1 MEHATF
7 LQDLAII
14 MLVAGVITVIFHR
27 LRQPVVLGYILAGII
42 LGPHTP
48 PNILIGDK
56 HTVEVLAELGMIFLL
71 FALGLEFN
79 LKKLQKVGSTAFVA
93 ATTEILL
100 MLWVGYEIGRAF
112 DWSTMD
118 SLFLGSMLAMSSSTI
133 IIKAVGDLGMKREK
147 FTQLMFG
154 ILIVEDILAI
164 AIMALLSGIAL
175 TGSLAVGNVTATLGK
190 LGIFLVVALLSGLL
204 IVPRLLSY
212 IARFKS
218 RETLLVAV
226 LGIFFGFCLLV
237 IKLGYSMALGAFVIG
252 AIMAEAR
259 EVKLIERL
267 IEPLRDMFSA
277 VFFVAIG
284 MLVDPVV
291 IVEYALPIAVI
302 TVAVVFFKVISCA
315 AGTFATGHDARTSM
329 KTGMGLAQI
338 GEFSFIIASLGLSLK
353 VTSDFLYPIAV
364 AVSALTTLLTPY
376 LIRSS
381 DGVVTG
387 LGRVLPQRLK
397 DDMNAYTEWMQSI
410 RPDDEGKAILKAIIR
425 RILIHVFLNFCAVA
439 AIFLMSA
446 WAWENTTLRGWFD
459 GLQPTWQISACWA
472 VTLLV
477 ALPFLVASY
486 RKLEALGMLLA
497 EMSVSAEVAGKY
509 TAPVRRLFA
518 TLLPVGSLIVMLL
531 LVSALSSS
539 ILPPWHLLVLVL
551 TLVIALAIA
560 LWGYFVRFHSR
571 LQIALKE
578 TLDAPPDEA
587 YLREERLH
595 QEESH

>member
-1 MEHATF
+1 MENSHAF

-14 MLVAGVITVIFHR
+14 MLVAGAITVIFHR

-48 PNILIGDK
+48 PTVLIGDT
-56 HTVEVLAELGMIFLL
+56 HTVKVLAELGMIFLL

-79 LKKLQKVGSTAFVA
+79 LGKLKKVGSTAIVA

-112 DWSTMD
+112 GWSSMD
-118 SLFLGSMLAMSSSTI
+118 SIFLGSMLAMSSSTI

-175 TGSLAVGNVTATLGK
+175 TGSMEVGNVVGTLSK
-190 LGIFLVVALLSGLL
+190 LGIFLVVALISGLL
-204 IVPRLLSY
+204 LVPRLLSY
-212 IARFKS
+212 VARFNS
-218 RETLLVAV
+218 REILLVAV
-226 LGIFFGFCLLV
+226 LGIFFGFSLLV
-237 IKLGYSMALGAFVIG
+237 TKLGYSMALGAFVIG

-259 EVKLIERL
+259 ELRLIERL

-284 MLVDPVV
+284 MLVDPRV

-302 TVAVVFFKVISCA
+302 TVAVVVFKVISCA

-329 KTGMGLAQI
+329 RTGMGLAQI

-364 AVSALTTLLTPY
+364 AVSAITTLLTPY

-381 DGVVTG
+381 DGVVTV
-387 LGRVLPQRLK
+387 LGRVLPQRVKNDL
-397 DDMNAYTEWMQSI
+397 NAYTEWMQSI
-410 RPDDEGKAILKAIIR
+410 QPPDEGKAILHAMIR
-425 RILIHVFLNFCAVA
+425 RILVHVVLNFCAVA
-439 AIFLMSA
+439 AVFLASS
-446 WAWENTTLRGWFD
+446 WAWKHTALSDWLAWLD
-459 GLQPTWQISACWA
+459 ASWQITTFWA
-472 VTLLV
+472 LTLLV
-477 ALPFLVASY
+477 ALPFLVAAY

-497 EMSVSAEVAGKY
+497 EMSVSPAKAGKY
-509 TAPVRRLFA
+509 TVPVRKLFA
-518 TLLPVGSLIVMLL
+518 TMLPVSSLILMLL
-531 LVSALSSS
+531 LVSALSAA
-539 ILPPWHLLVLVL
+539 ILPPFHLLVLVVVL
-551 TLVIALAIA
+551 AVILASL
-560 LWGYFVRFHSR
+560 LWNFFVRWHSR

-578 TLDAPPDEA
+578 TLESKPDDHA
-587 YLREERLH
+587 H
-595 QEESH
+595 

>member
-1 MEHATF
+1 MENSHTF
-7 LQDLAII
+7 LQDLAVI

-27 LRQPVVLGYILAGII
+27 LRQPVVLGYILAGVI

-48 PNILIGDK
+48 PTVLIGDK
-56 HTVEVLAELGMIFLL
+56 HTVEMLAELGMIFLL

-79 LKKLQKVGSTAFVA
+79 LGKLKKVGSTAIVA
-93 ATTEILL
+93 ATAEILL

-112 DWSTMD
+112 GWSSMD
-118 SLFLGSMLAMSSSTI
+118 SIFLGSMLAMSSSTI

-175 TGSLAVGNVTATLGK
+175 TGSMEVGNVVGTLSK
-190 LGIFLVVALLSGLL
+190 LGIFLVVALISGLL
-204 IVPRLLSY
+204 LVPRLLSY
-212 IARFKS
+212 IARFNSK
-218 RETLLVAV
+218 ETLLVAV
-226 LGIFFGFCLLV
+226 LGIFFGFSLLV
-237 IKLGYSMALGAFVIG
+237 TKLGYSMALGAFVIG

-259 EVKLIERL
+259 ELRLIERL

-284 MLVDPVV
+284 MLVDPRV

-302 TVAVVFFKVISCA
+302 TVAVVVFKVISCA

-329 KTGMGLAQI
+329 RTGMGLAQI

-364 AVSALTTLLTPY
+364 AVSAITTLLTPY

-381 DGVVTG
+381 DGVVTV

-397 DDMNAYTEWMQSI
+397 SDLNAYTEWMQSI
-410 RPDDEGKAILKAIIR
+410 EPPDEGKAILQAMIR
-425 RILIHVFLNFCAVA
+425 RILVHVVLNFCAVA
-439 AIFLMSA
+439 AVFLVSS
-446 WAWENTTLRGWFD
+446 WAWSNTTLSDW
-459 GLQPTWQISACWA
+459 LAWLNASWQITAFWA
-472 VTLLV
+472 LTLLV
-477 ALPFLVASY
+477 ALPFLVAAY

-497 EMSVSAEVAGKY
+497 EMSVNPAKAGKY
-509 TAPVRRLFA
+509 TVPVRKLFA
-518 TLLPVGSLIVMLL
+518 TLLPVSSLMLMLL
-531 LVSALSSS
+531 LVSALSAS
-539 ILPPWHLLVLVL
+539 ILPPFHLLVLVVVL
-551 TLVIALAIA
+551 AVILASL
-560 LWGYFVRFHSR
+560 LWNYFVRWHSR

-578 TLDAPPDEA
+578 TLESKPDDHA
-587 YLREERLH
+587 H
-595 QEESH
+595 